1 MSSSTRAHRATS
13 VDFRSG
19 KMVVE
24 LEDGREITV
33 PLGWFPRLEEASP
46 EERENWRLI
55 GKGEGIHWDDVDED
69 VSVYS
74 LLNPEDTIPSRHP
87 REHEPDA
94 S

>member
-74 LLNPEDTIPSRHP
+74 LLNPEDTIPSRHL
-87 REHEPDA
+87 REHERDA